1 MSERTSQSKQNPR
14 ASNKME
20 ALMNAAQA
28 KSMDRIQAIQDRLA
42 EARHQELHN
51 TEQLTTELMQVATAM
66 NDLTQEIALQTK
78 ALGSAAEE
86 THRSLSEMN
95 STRRKIEA
103 AGHEIERIIALQ
115 LNQPTTKRMIT
126 IALMSAGITALI
138 MAALLIGPLI
148 WLQRLGGV

>member
-42 EARHQELHN
+42 QARNQELHN
-51 TEQLTTELMQVATAM
+51 TEQLSAELIQVAAAM
-66 NDLTQEIALQTK
+66 NDLTQEIAL
-78 ALGSAAEE
+78 LGSAAEE

-95 STRRKIEA
+95 ATRRKIEA
-103 AGHEIERIIALQ
+103 DGHEIERIIALQ

-138 MAALLIGPLI
+138 MAALLIGSLI